1 MKGAAHYGSCMQCS
15 PKHAECDAVM
25 ASISFTLAGR
35 AFDMSDEDVRTRV
48 AKYRPEVIDRYWV
61 EIDGERWPVKQVM
74 AIMTGL
80 DRTRF
85 LSQNS
90 RRLLAK
96 LGFAVGTGR
105 TELQGGS
112 SAQAQP
118 RHRTPFDIESFPT
131 LEQLQVNVDL
141 TWRLAGQIALDPD
154 GFPKFPALP
163 RHPGLYRFDFGIGD
177 DGIRTL
183 YIGES
188 KSLARRA
195 GNYRNAKTDR
205 STQRTSRRIHKE
217 IVTHLAGGGVIDVA
231 IATEVRSDNGT
242 IDLRRTADRRFAE
255 NAAVFIAQITG
266 STRVLNVDA
275 GLEGAVDPEGDS
287 ASELTSA
294 SRRSSELTE
303 GSVDHG

>member
-1 MKGAAHYGSCMQCS
+1 
-15 PKHAECDAVM
+15 M

-35 AFDMSDEDVRTRV
+35 AFDLSDDDVRIRI
-48 AKYRPEVIDRYWV
+48 ARHRPEAIDQYWV

-85 LSQNS
+85 QSQNS

-96 LGFAVGTGR
+96 LGFPVGTGR
-105 TELQGGS
+105 NELPGGS
-112 SAQAQP
+112 AAQAEP
-118 RHRTPFDIESFPT
+118 RHRTPFDIESLPEV
-131 LEQLQVNVDL
+131 EQLQVNVDL
-141 TWRLAGQIALDPD
+141 VWRHAGQIVLDPN
-154 GFPKFPALP
+154 GFPRFPALP
-163 RHPGLYRFDFGIGD
+163 RDPGLYRFDFGTGN

-217 IVTHLAGGGVIDVA
+217 IVTHLAGGGGIDFA
-231 IATEVRSDNGT
+231 IATEVHSDNGT
-242 IDLRRTADRRFAE
+242 IDLRRTADLRFAE

-275 GLEGAVDPEGDS
+275 DLDGAVDPEGDR
-287 ASELTSA
+287 TSG
-294 SRRSSELTE
+294 STE